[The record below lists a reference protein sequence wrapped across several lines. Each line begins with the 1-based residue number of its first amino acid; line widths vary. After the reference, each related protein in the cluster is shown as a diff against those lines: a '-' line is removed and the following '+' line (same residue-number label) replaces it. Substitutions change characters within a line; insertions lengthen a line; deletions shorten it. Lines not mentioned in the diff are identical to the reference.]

1 MESFLLSPEDPNR
14 PSLFA
19 NFNLA
24 FIRVN
29 NPPPVINCPV
39 LVFLTKL
46 QSLALII
53 VSEEGLFDGDVI
65 LDTKGR
71 EAAL

>member
-1 MESFLLSPEDPNR
+1 MKPFLLSPEDPNR
-14 PSLFA
+14 PSLLA

-46 QSLALII
+46 QSLALMVI
-53 VSEEGLFDGDVI
+53 SEEGLFDGDVL
-65 LDTKGR
+65 LDTEGR